1 MHLKNFFNKP
11 SIQKTIILVIAVS
24 ITLSTA
30 IIAVS
35 SYFLSEHII
44 QRKILQYRND
54 ITKEISNSLSTALKE
69 VNSFTIFVC
78 SNETVQSQ
86 IRQLNQ
92 TASSHRI
99 LELRRVL
106 EKELINPTIA
116 NSYFSQLTIVTNSGQ
131 SVWISRPSPE
141 SLSDSSIRQ
150 KISDGQGSL
159 CWITSR
165 SDNDCRVIVGREIYN
180 LGTQKSIG
188 YLLLNFSN
196 DHIQRIINK
205 KMYFSD
211 GNISVID
218 SSGVIL
224 ASNHKDTIG
233 QNYAYLLHV
242 GGKFGFH
249 ISRSNRI
256 YINAVSC
263 PFVGK
268 GLCKLCHS
276 SLACS
281 ISRNQYTSKESCH
294 GSHVYNLSISLLQHF
309 FYLPSEP

>member
-11 SIQKTIILVIAVS
+11 SIQKIIILVIAVS

-54 ITKEISNSLSTALKE
+54 ITEEISNSLSSALKE

-106 EKELINPTIA
+106 EKELINLTTA

-159 CWITSR
+159 C
-165 SDNDCRVIVGREIYN
+165 
-180 LGTQKSIG
+180 
-188 YLLLNFSN
+188 
-196 DHIQRIINK
+196 
-205 KMYFSD
+205 
-211 GNISVID
+211 
-218 SSGVIL
+218 
-224 ASNHKDTIG
+224 
-233 QNYAYLLHV
+233 
-242 GGKFGFH
+242 
-249 ISRSNRI
+249 
-256 YINAVSC
+256 
-263 PFVGK
+263 
-268 GLCKLCHS
+268 
-276 SLACS
+276 
-281 ISRNQYTSKESCH
+281 
-294 GSHVYNLSISLLQHF
+294 
-309 FYLPSEP
+309 

>member
-11 SIQKTIILVIAVS
+11 SIQKIIILVIAVS

-54 ITKEISNSLSTALKE
+54 IIEEISNSLSTALKE

-106 EKELINPTIA
+106 EKELINLTTA

-233 QNYAYLLHV
+233 QNYAYL
-242 GGKFGFH
+242 
-249 ISRSNRI
+249 N
-256 YINAVSC
+256 YAENY
-263 PFVGK
+263 K
-268 GLCKLCHS
+268 GPPAFPSGLP
-276 SLACS
+276 
-281 ISRNQYTSKESCH
+281 ES
-294 GSHVYNLSISLLQHF
+294 GR
-309 FYLPSEP
+309 